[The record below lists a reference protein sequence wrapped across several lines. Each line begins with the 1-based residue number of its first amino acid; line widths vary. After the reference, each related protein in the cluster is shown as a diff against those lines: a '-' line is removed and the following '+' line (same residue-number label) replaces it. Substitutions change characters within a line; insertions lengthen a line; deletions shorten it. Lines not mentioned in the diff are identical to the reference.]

1 MAEFGICWT
10 VDGMSVRR
18 AIIPAAGQGTRLGAI
33 TRSTPKEL
41 VPLVDRPAIDWI
53 IDEIRQAG
61 IDDICVVTSPGKQA
75 ALASHLAEYDVSF
88 AIQHHPL
95 GLGHAVLAGRSFTGD
110 EPFVVV
116 LPDDLVL
123 HDPVLARVTTNLEQ
137 SGLST
142 LALTAVAPELVS
154 RYGVAATTLLG
165 GVHRVHTL
173 VEKPEPGTEPSNL
186 TVTGRYAFTPDIWGL
201 LEQVRPGRNG
211 EIQLTDAL
219 VGLAEAGNLV
229 GLETLG
235 ERHDLGSPRSWLA
248 ANIAYGNHVYGE
260 HWQATE

>member
-1 MAEFGICWT
+1 M
-10 VDGMSVRR
+10 
-18 AIIPAAGQGTRLGAI
+18 GAI

-61 IDDICVVTSPGKQA
+61 IDEICVVTSPGKHA
-75 ALASHLAEYDVSF
+75 SLASHLAEYDVRF

-95 GLGHAVLAGRSFTGD
+95 GLGHAVLAGREFAGD
-110 EPFVVV
+110 ESFVVV

-123 HDPVLARVTTNLEQ
+123 HDPILARVTTHLEQ
-137 SGLST
+137 SGLSSI
-142 LALTAVAPELVS
+142 ALTGVAPELTS
-154 RYGVAATTLLG
+154 RYGVAATTPVD
-165 GVHRVHTL
+165 GVHRIHTL
-173 VEKPEPGTEPSNL
+173 IEKPEPGTEPSNL
-186 TVTGRYAFTPDIWGL
+186 TVTGRYAFTPEIWTL

-219 VGLAEAGNLV
+219 VGLAERDALI

-248 ANIAYGNHVYGE
+248 ANIAYGNDVYGE
-260 HWQATE
+260 HWLSAK

>member
-1 MAEFGICWT
+1 
-10 VDGMSVRR
+10 MSIRR

-41 VPLVDRPAIDWI
+41 IPLVDRPAIDWVV
-53 IDEIRQAG
+53 DEIRQAG
-61 IDDICVVTSPGKQA
+61 IDEICVVTSPGKHA
-75 ALASHLAEYDVSF
+75 SLASHLAEYDVSF

-95 GLGHAVLAGRSFTGD
+95 GLGHAVLAGREFAGD
-110 EPFVVV
+110 EAFVVV

-123 HDPVLARVTTNLEQ
+123 HDPLLARLTTHPEET
-137 SGLST
+137 GLSSI
-142 LALTAVAPELVS
+142 ALTAVARELTS
-154 RYGVAATTLLG
+154 RYGVAATTGSG
-165 GVHRVHTL
+165 GVHRIHTL

-186 TVTGRYAFTPDIWGL
+186 TVTGRYAFTPGIWAL

-219 VGLAEAGNLV
+219 VGLARRDALV
-229 GLETLG
+229 GLETVG

-248 ANIAYGNHVYGE
+248 ANIAYGNDVYGE
-260 HWQATE
+260 NWSSLR